1 MAEPIKMPLERRRHP
16 RTLVQMTLRGVR
28 LDPEEGE
35 LIDTLHM
42 VDISRAGMGA
52 LLDRGVYR
60 GQRFVL
66 CLPVSGQT
74 GRRNI
79 YATVVRCRAT
89 EDGYR
94 VGLQFDSASVGAWC
108 GVAATVTAA
117 AA

>member
-1 MAEPIKMPLERRRHP
+1 M
-16 RTLVQMTLRGVR
+16 VQMNLRGVR

-35 LIDTLHM
+35 ILDSLRM
-42 VDISRAGMGA
+42 VDISRGGMGVYT
-52 LLDRGVYR
+52 DRPAYR

-66 CLPVSGQT
+66 CLPTADLS

-79 YATVVRCRAT
+79 YATVMRCRST

-94 VGLQFDSASVGAWC
+94 VGLQFDTFSQPNWS
-108 GVAATVTAA
+108 GVNQGLAA